1 MKTLLYLIVVILVIW
16 LGYNYINKD
25 KRAVVL
31 DDKKDD
37 VIVPVTS
44 TREVTTGVYEV
55 ANRESKAEWTG
66 NKTLIKDYYDSG
78 SIMIKSGS
86 LTVAENKITV
96 GEIIFDMASIAATK
110 TGRGDGEDM
119 LSTHLKS
126 ADFFDV
132 VKYPEAKFV
141 VKEMYYAVDT
151 WMLSGDL
158 TMKATT
164 SPISMPVTVAMEN
177 GNLVLT
183 GEASVDRTIWN
194 VRYGSGKFF
203 TGLGD
208 KIIND
213 IFTLK
218 FKVVAKA

>member
-1 MKTLLYLIVVILVIW
+1 MKTLIYLIIAILVVW
-16 LGYNYINKD
+16 LGYGYFIKD
-25 KRAVVL
+25 IKPVMEEV
-31 DDKKDD
+31 KKDD
-37 VIVPVTS
+37 IMTTAATSPEVINGTYQVATS
-44 TREVTTGVYEV
+44 
-55 ANRESKAEWTG
+55 ASKAEWTG